1 MPDLGRRTQ
10 SIYSEPALAN
20 ALFRV
25 AALLRVELFGVL
37 TVSRALTMSYQPG
50 MLIPKFCRHVSKTSS
65 QVEDGIRTTVIG
77 IVGALGNM
85 NLISSNFPL
94 RRQFS
99 AKPILGHPI
108 SVAASYSPQE
118 SVSAHQPAPL

>member
-1 MPDLGRRTQ
+1 
-10 SIYSEPALAN
+10 
-20 ALFRV
+20 
-25 AALLRVELFGVL
+25 
-37 TVSRALTMSYQPG
+37 MSYQPG
-50 MLIPKFCRHVSKTSS
+50 MLMPKFCRHISQSS
-65 QVEDGIRTTVIG
+65 RQAEGGIRTTVIG

-108 SVAASYSPQE
+108 SAVASYS
-118 SVSAHQPAPL
+118 L